1 VLALRWLVLEPPPEV
16 IRVSWFLTGPSDGSA
31 CVTRYDG
38 KRRLRVRSR
47 ASSAHMDVQ
56 GRRADVRERRVGVR
70 GHPSPTV
77 VVGTGVPPDPDAHHL
92 RQGPLLVRS
101 DEGRRQPAHAQVRT
115 AEQLV
120 AAIRMSPPATRC
132 SHPPSPVGCSRTS
145 SADLHRTGAVT
156 AARGTDRARSRDPAP
171 DRQRSQQPRTSPT
184 RSTSACPPSRST
196 STTSS
201 GTRHPR
207 EGPSGGFGPGRA

>member
-1 VLALRWLVLEPPPEV
+1 
-16 IRVSWFLTGPSDGSA
+16 VSWFLTGPSDGSA

-77 VVGTGVPPDPDAHHL
+77 VVGTDRQQYGNSGDGSPGSELRPTATRPGRSRPEPIGAGSALAHSGSAAEVGISHRTCQSPVAVARASIAVAIRAGVPPDPDAHHL
-92 RQGPLLVRS
+92 RQGPLPVRS

-132 SHPPSPVGCSRTS
+132 APSITRRLLEDFIRRPPPDRGRHRCSRN
-145 SADLHRTGAVT
+145 
-156 AARGTDRARSRDPAP
+156 
-171 DRQRSQQPRTSPT
+171 
-184 RSTSACPPSRST
+184 
-196 STTSS
+196 
-201 GTRHPR
+201 
-207 EGPSGGFGPGRA
+207 